1 MAQLA
6 ASNDVTLEAVESS
19 ERHWNYKSQGLTTL
33 AAAVIAVAVA
43 AATAGSSLGASLAG
57 VSSTT
62 ATGAAANAGMAS
74 LISQAAISLIDNQG
88 DIGKT
93 LTQLGSLNTVKA
105 MALSM
110 AEAGALSEIGTLT
123 DGHFTA
129 AGVTRNGGL
138 TPMRY
143 LASGQGLE
151 NVLGHAAVG
160 CAAGMASGG
169 SCGSNAAAAALS
181 DAASP
186 LTIDAGFAG
195 GTALSAGIGAG
206 TSAITGG
213 SAAIGAIT
221 GAEGYLYN
229 QVDDEGDS
237 KPNEPAQPGDITYGV
252 AKGVVDTGEAI
263 RKAWDWLFGDSQSSA
278 QGSAYNPNTPFADS
292 IAAESFL
299 SPDDSGATLNNTIDN
314 ELGLR
319 TAPTV
324 EGTREAATTAG
335 STLDDASSLY
345 NTSITRAG
353 SRYLNAQTDV
363 DAAEFQKNLIS
374 NGYNV
379 VKQSEGATVL
389 SNGMNTWT
397 IYTRAST
404 AGLFNA
410 DRIAA

>member
-74 LISQAAISLIDNQG
+74 LISQAAVSLIDNQG
-88 DIGKT
+88 NIGKT

-110 AEAGALSEIGTLT
+110 AEAGAFSEIGSLT
-123 DGHFTA
+123 NGHFTA

-195 GTALSAGIGAG
+195 GTALAASIGAG

-229 QVDDEGDS
+229 DMAGDLEELGGGVPRLVPTP
-237 KPNEPAQPGDITYGV
+237 KGATQFIFPNGMILRFD
-252 AKGVVDTGEAI
+252 
-263 RKAWDWLFGDSQSSA
+263 
-278 QGSAYNPNTPFADS
+278 
-292 IAAESFL
+292 L
-299 SPDDSGATLNNTIDN
+299 SPGQYLSGQGPHINLEYNGINNHID
-314 ELGLR
+314 LG
-319 TAPTV
+319 
-324 EGTREAATTAG
+324 E
-335 STLDDASSLY
+335 
-345 NTSITRAG
+345 
-353 SRYLNAQTDV
+353 
-363 DAAEFQKNLIS
+363 
-374 NGYNV
+374 
-379 VKQSEGATVL
+379 
-389 SNGMNTWT
+389 
-397 IYTRAST
+397 
-404 AGLFNA
+404 
-410 DRIAA
+410 

>member
-1 MAQLA
+1 M
-6 ASNDVTLEAVESS
+6 
-19 ERHWNYKSQGLTTL
+19 
-33 AAAVIAVAVA
+33 
-43 AATAGSSLGASLAG
+43 
-57 VSSTT
+57 
-62 ATGAAANAGMAS
+62 ANAGISS

-123 DGHFTA
+123 NGHFTA
-129 AGVTRNGGL
+129 AGVTQGGGL

-143 LASGQGLE
+143 LASGQGVE

-221 GAEGYLYN
+221 SVEGYLYN
-229 QVDDEGDS
+229 SRAGRIAGRIIGGRIGKYLGGFLGLDADGILAIPGAIAGEKLGQNIGGTIGDLATGSDTPTAPPVDGATPPTQNTPEATLESWGNPASLTRHFADHGVDFGATSAEDYASQASQFLKQSQTGGLPTKIDPNGTIRTYDPAS
-237 KPNEPAQPGDITYGV
+237 NTFGSYNANGTTKTFFKPTSPTYFDRQPGV
-252 AKGVVDTGEAI
+252 
-263 RKAWDWLFGDSQSSA
+263 
-278 QGSAYNPNTPFADS
+278 
-292 IAAESFL
+292 
-299 SPDDSGATLNNTIDN
+299 SPTI
-314 ELGLR
+314 LG
-319 TAPTV
+319 
-324 EGTREAATTAG
+324 GH
-335 STLDDASSLY
+335 
-345 NTSITRAG
+345 
-353 SRYLNAQTDV
+353 
-363 DAAEFQKNLIS
+363 
-374 NGYNV
+374 
-379 VKQSEGATVL
+379 
-389 SNGMNTWT
+389 
-397 IYTRAST
+397 
-404 AGLFNA
+404 
-410 DRIAA
+410 